1 MEGGDGG
8 DLGGGPLGGLGRGGE
23 TWHPHRVSSGG
34 DENRGIFATLF
45 KYYAM
50 IVVIITWG

>member
-1 MEGGDGG
+1 M
-8 DLGGGPLGGLGRGGE
+8 GGLGRGGE